1 MGSTCTTSLTRKCQ
15 ACFTRA
21 LATSSSWSLPRT
33 WWPSSRGSWSARR
46 ARSTRWSCQRCT
58 ATPSRCSTA
67 TRGCT
72 RTPWRGCLS
81 SWPSS
86 PCRPLQLH
94 HCRCNRGHLGGGEGD
109 LLYWLLLWGP
119 KQQDRWFFDEPSG
132 RLSSSY
138 HGLHSCGSDGR
149 LVGDRPKLGDI
160 LSTKNMKSIS
170 AKRSQNVFR

>member
-1 MGSTCTTSLTRKCQ
+1 MGHL
-15 ACFTRA
+15 
-21 LATSSSWSLPRT
+21 
-33 WWPSSRGSWSARR
+33 G
-46 ARSTRWSCQRCT
+46 
-58 ATPSRCSTA
+58 
-67 TRGCT
+67 
-72 RTPWRGCLS
+72 
-81 SWPSS
+81 
-86 PCRPLQLH
+86 QL
-94 HCRCNRGHLGGGEGD
+94 GHLGGGEGD

-170 AKRSQNVFR
+170 AKKSLDKQAFSHSFIPIYVIDYDSIKTCLSDKYR